1 MILGVPVLSR
11 EAVTDLDT
19 VVVEHLD
26 PVADGL
32 ADLDRVVSP
41 DGL

>member
-1 MILGVPVLSR
+1 
-11 EAVTDLDT
+11 LDT

-41 DGL
+41 DAL